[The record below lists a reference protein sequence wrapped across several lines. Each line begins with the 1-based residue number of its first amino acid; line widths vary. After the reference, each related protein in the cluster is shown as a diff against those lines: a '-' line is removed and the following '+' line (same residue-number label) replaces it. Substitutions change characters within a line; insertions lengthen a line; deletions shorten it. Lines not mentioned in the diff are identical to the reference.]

1 MLHSSQTDNFS
12 RELLYQ
18 VDENT
23 MRQRLVVSILFCFFA
38 CGDLSAEMKLAA
50 EERGGWNSR
59 SVAGNGRDELE
70 REQKPATDSQIG
82 QPFGVEIGPEGHLFI
97 TEVAHHRI
105 WKVDLTTDE
114 KTLIAGTGRRG
125 YQGDGDTATTAQL
138 NEPYELRFSQ
148 SGDIYF
154 VEMQN
159 HVIRKIT
166 KTTGVI
172 STIAGTGSPGFSGDG
187 GPANRA
193 KLNRPHSLVID
204 DHHQKIYVADIGNHR
219 IRAIDLTT
227 GIISTLAGT
236 GEKKLPTDGQASEG
250 GPILGPRALALQD
263 DHLWIALREGHSLWY
278 LDLESKTL
286 HHAAGVGKKGFE
298 QDRIPAKK
306 AHFRGPKGIA
316 LTPNGNIVIVDTEN
330 HAIRIYSPSD
340 GHVTTIAGSGPD
352 DAGFQESG
360 IENHPIKM
368 NRPHGVTVDTQGRI
382 YVGDT
387 LNHRVRE
394 LSRPE

>member
-1 MLHSSQTDNFS
+1 MW
-12 RELLYQ
+12 
-18 VDENT
+18 
-23 MRQRLVVSILFCFFA
+23 QRLVMPILFYCFAFA
-38 CGDLSAEMKLAA
+38 NLFPEMKLAGQ
-50 EERGGWNSR
+50 ERNGWNSR
-59 SVAGNGRDELE
+59 TVAGNGGDQLE
-70 REQKPATDSQIG
+70 RGQKPATGSQIG

-97 TEVAHHRI
+97 TEVANHRI
-105 WKVDLTTDE
+105 WKVDLNTDQ

-125 YQGDGDTATTAQL
+125 YQGDGDAATNAQL
-138 NEPYELRFSQ
+138 NEPYELRFSR

-159 HVIRKIT
+159 HVIRKVA
-166 KTTGVI
+166 KKTGVI
-172 STIAGTGSPGFSGDG
+172 STIAGTGLPGFSGDG
-187 GPANRA
+187 GPANEA

-219 IRAIDLTT
+219 IRAIDLNT

-236 GEKKLPTDGQASEG
+236 GEKQLPTDGQTSEG
-250 GPILGPRALALQD
+250 GPILGPRALALQESQ
-263 DHLWIALREGHSLWY
+263 LWIALREGHSLWY

-340 GHVTTIAGSGPD
+340 RHVTTIAGSGPD
-352 DAGFQESG
+352 DAGFQENG
-360 IENHPIKM
+360 IGNHPIRM

-394 LSRPE
+394 LSRRK